1 MSQLPPPAP
10 PKDHEIESSFL
21 RAGSAQPSSLFFC
34 AHLVSAPD
42 HLSAPLFGRLL
53 LLFSDPRFL
62 SHLTPSSLPTA
73 ISRTS
78 QSLSFLPGASPDLT
92 KGNYFL
98 FLQTFSTCSSYLVR
112 HCILPCVT
120 VTSVLVLASGL
131 IHTVVIIEGFTSKPL
146 WVAGTDLS

>member
-1 MSQLPPPAP
+1 M
-10 PKDHEIESSFL
+10 KL
-21 RAGSAQPSSLFFC
+21 RAVFSVRAQPGHPPCFSVPTWSPLQITSPLLSLGVSSYY
-34 AHLVSAPD
+34 S
-42 HLSAPLFGRLL
+42 
-53 LLFSDPRFL
+53 
-62 SHLTPSSLPTA
+62 LTLGSYPTLQPSSLPTA
-73 ISRTS
+73 ISLIS

-98 FLQTFSTCSSYLVR
+98 FLQAFLTCSSYLVR

-146 WVAGTDLS
+146 RVAGTDLS